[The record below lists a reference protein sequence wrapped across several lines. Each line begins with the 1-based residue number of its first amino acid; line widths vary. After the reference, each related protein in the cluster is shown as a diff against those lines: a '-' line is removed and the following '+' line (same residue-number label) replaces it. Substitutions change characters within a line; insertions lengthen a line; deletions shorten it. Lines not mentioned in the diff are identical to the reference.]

1 MKYNVNEEVFMA
13 NEQHKTLAALKT
25 ALQMEIDGKK
35 YYQRMSR
42 DSRDKLGAKLFQ
54 NLAAEEDIHRKVFG
68 EIYKVIESK
77 KAWPKIEFQPHHGE
91 ELRTLFSLAKQEV
104 KPGIN
109 ELEAVQ
115 KAMEMENKTHDFY
128 QDQANR
134 ATFEAE
140 KEFYNTLSGEESAHH
155 AVLLDYYEY
164 LKDPVGWFTVKEH
177 HSLDGG

>member
-1 MKYNVNEEVFMA
+1 MTT
-13 NEQHKTLAALKT
+13 EQERTLEALKI
-25 ALQMEIDGKK
+25 AIRMEIDGKK
-35 YYQRMSR
+35 YYQKMSR

-54 NLAAEEDIHRKVFG
+54 SLAAEEDIHRQVF
-68 EIYKVIESK
+68 EDIYKAIQSK
-77 KAWPKIEFQPHHGE
+77 KAWPKTGFQPHHGK
-91 ELRTLFSLAKQEV
+91 ELRTLFSLASQEV
-104 KPGIN
+104 KPGNN

-128 QDQANR
+128 QSQASR

-140 KEFYNTLSGEESAHH
+140 KEYYNTLSGEESSHH